1 MDSTRIR
8 KDIASAIT
16 SYQTQFVE
24 LERIVD
30 VAGYQPT
37 LEGLNDASNGA
48 ELSQFWVTLDLDS
61 QDDQSGTRT
70 FVDSLSIKSKGLLL
84 TSALM
89 TDNDRLYAPLC
100 TSVMKEVG
108 GLYSQDLYSMMSG
121 EFAHSALSEM
131 TSRAARN
138 LKELATFN
146 SSLQSIS
153 ATVNPLGSLAQVKN
167 DIVSSQWVD
176 QHPEASQKFL
186 TLVDAAPATIEVSEL
201 RANPLKKYLAK
212 GLKLAAA
219 ATVLGAVAL
228 GSLWGANF
236 MQHSENV
243 GYVDLSTRPTI
254 ETSIGSGKF
263 EQRKIV
269 NYGEFDGA
277 KLAKHYGS
285 AQINKTLGESIAA
298 LTEED
303 RSGFALLYEKGEM
316 SDDHATCLV
325 SHKQLAPSST
335 DGNFYIFHDKDPAI
349 TDKKYVDFM
358 VKSHETGHCFFFV
371 DIGGD
376 TLSHPTTSRGSYN
389 KSLNEVAADLTAIV
403 DYMRLNGNADI
414 YHDYIRPRR
423 LVNVHDN
430 WHRTAWA
437 LDVIL
442 TQIDAASMQQKTAQ
456 EVPEVVR
463 FLMEKNFM
471 AKDGTYNP
479 GVLSQRGTTGLEQPA
494 AKALWNDVF
503 ISMTYTFD
511 RDTALKERLK
521 TDIVETFSSHVARY
535 EGVAPPDVIQAAKD
549 GYARLSEKYDLAPLK
564 EVSVPQAKLAKPMES
579 MMNAFL

>member
-8 KDIASAIT
+8 QDVVQAIT
-16 SYQTQFVE
+16 SYQSQFVE

-37 LEGLNDASNGA
+37 LESLNDASRGE

-61 QDDQSGTRT
+61 QEGQQGTRS

-89 TDNDRLYAPLC
+89 TDNERLYTPLC
-100 TSVMKEVG
+100 TSVMKEVSG
-108 GLYSQDLYSMMSG
+108 VYSQDLYSMMSS

-131 TSRAARN
+131 TSRSARN

-167 DIVSSQWVD
+167 DIVTSQWVD

-212 GLKLAAA
+212 GLKLAAT

-236 MQHSENV
+236 VQHSENV

-269 NYGEFDGA
+269 NYGEFDGT
-277 KLAKHYGS
+277 KLAKLYS
-285 AQINKTLGESIAA
+285 KTQITKTLGASIEA

-303 RSGFALLYEKGEM
+303 RSGYALLYEKGDI

-335 DGNFYIFHDKDPAI
+335 DGNFYIFHDNDPTI

-371 DIGGD
+371 DIDGD
-376 TLSHPTTSRGSYN
+376 TLKHPTTARGSYN
-389 KSLNEVAADLTAIV
+389 QSLNEVAADLTAIV
-403 DYMRLNGNADI
+403 DYMRLNGNSDI
-414 YHDYIRPRR
+414 YNDYIRPRR
-423 LVNVHDN
+423 LMSVQDN

-437 LDVIL
+437 LDVIMA
-442 TQIDAASMQQKTAQ
+442 QIDAASMQQKTAQ

-479 GVLSQRGTTGLEQPA
+479 GVLSQRGTLGLEQPA
-494 AKALWNDVF
+494 ARALWNDVL
-503 ISMTYTFD
+503 ISMTYEWD
-511 RDTALKERLK
+511 RHPDLKEKRMRPGIPSCATK
-521 TDIVETFSSHVARY
+521 PVATYAAAAPQSHLPA
-535 EGVAPPDVIQAAKD
+535 APVGA
-549 GYARLSEKYDLAPLK
+549 
-564 EVSVPQAKLAKPMES
+564 
-579 MMNAFL
+579 